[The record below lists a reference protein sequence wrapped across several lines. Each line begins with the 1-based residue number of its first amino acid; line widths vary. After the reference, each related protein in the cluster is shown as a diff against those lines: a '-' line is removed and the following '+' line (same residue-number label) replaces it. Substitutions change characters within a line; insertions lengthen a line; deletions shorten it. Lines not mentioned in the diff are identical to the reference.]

1 MSNNNNTSRRGNSIN
16 NSSSSKGFLVLVFL
30 AISGLT
36 FCSYRFITNRGCLD
50 FDFHNNNNDN
60 NDNNNINREENKLR
74 EVDDIDNSVLSH
86 TTADDN
92 NNDSSKQQEQEQQNS
107 DINDG
112 IEREEDDFDVKGKRD
127 DDHDDVNS
135 EEEEEGEEGEAIKKS
150 SSTNRKPSS
159 SSSSGCTP
167 NKVREFTAEA
177 LKNPKEL
184 QRTQEQKREWFDV
197 FGEDLRKRY
206 NFTTC
211 AVVGNSGNLLRPPRL
226 NTDIDEHSVVI
237 RLNAAPTSGRYGQR
251 VGRKTTLRFLNAA
264 RAKTYL
270 VGGCSRTMPCDEG
283 STLVATRGMPFAP
296 QKVITNAHLS
306 VVRGRNLVLKD
317 DDDSNI
323 IINVNDNKDLSP
335 QMEKRKNAMET
346 QLLKMSDPESERLS
360 VAQAPSNAIGAVKR
374 VIKAYKSAYVEKC
387 GEEEAKKLFK
397 GPETPS
403 TGFMAVI
410 FALHMCSETVSVYGF
425 KKQLKP
431 YQYFRMRVKPS
442 EVHDFTVE
450 AEILKAMAKD
460 GVLRMPGIVQ
470 ERIRGGGGGKKGVV
484 NKTNNSIVSISSSSS
499 SSSSSSN
506 KKPIGKNS
514 DDDEWFDSFL
524 TT

>member
-1 MSNNNNTSRRGNSIN
+1 
-16 NSSSSKGFLVLVFL
+16 
-30 AISGLT
+30 
-36 FCSYRFITNRGCLD
+36 
-50 FDFHNNNNDN
+50 
-60 NDNNNINREENKLR
+60 
-74 EVDDIDNSVLSH
+74 
-86 TTADDN
+86 
-92 NNDSSKQQEQEQQNS
+92 
-107 DINDG
+107 
-112 IEREEDDFDVKGKRD
+112 
-127 DDHDDVNS
+127 
-135 EEEEEGEEGEAIKKS
+135 
-150 SSTNRKPSS
+150 
-159 SSSSGCTP
+159 
-167 NKVREFTAEA
+167 
-177 LKNPKEL
+177 
-184 QRTQEQKREWFDV
+184 
-197 FGEDLRKRY
+197 
-206 NFTTC
+206 
-211 AVVGNSGNLLRPPRL
+211 
-226 NTDIDEHSVVI
+226 
-237 RLNAAPTSGRYGQR
+237 
-251 VGRKTTLRFLNAA
+251 
-264 RAKTYL
+264 
-270 VGGCSRTMPCDEG
+270 
-283 STLVATRGMPFAP
+283 
-296 QKVITNAHLS
+296 
-306 VVRGRNLVLKD
+306 
-317 DDDSNI
+317 
-323 IINVNDNKDLSP
+323 
-335 QMEKRKNAMET
+335 MEKRKNAMET

-499 SSSSSSN
+499 SSSSSN